1 MKGCIF
7 MAIDVRWFIPDRIVL
22 HEFSGDITLED
33 ATRASLEGP
42 ALANQGTPPVHMLVT
57 LTAVTHYPRSVRQ
70 IEAAIRINPNVDRLG
85 WVVILVKRNP
95 VLRFVATI
103 LTQVRYSKMRFIIV
117 EDMVDATRSFL
128 AHDPSLAEF
137 IAPDGT
143 LISRPPTA

>member
-1 MKGCIF
+1 MKGF
-7 MAIDVRWFIPDRIVL
+7 RLVAVNVRWFVPGRIVL
-22 HEFSGDITLED
+22 HEFSGEISLED

-57 LTAVTHYPRSVRQ
+57 LVAVTQYPRSIRQ
-70 IEAAIRINPNVDRLG
+70 LEAAIRINPHLDRLG

-117 EDMVDATRSFL
+117 EDMAEGLRSFL
-128 AHDPSLAEF
+128 DHDPSLAQF
-137 IAPDGT
+137 ITRDGR
-143 LISRPPTA
+143 LITPPTV